1 MENLKK
7 CKNGHYYDKNLD
19 HCPYCPPNKDSKMS
33 TYSKL
38 DKTEIAFDARAGN
51 NNSTIADSDTKKSSS
66 LLETEFAAEF
76 NSEQDDGPKV
86 DLSKTYIQGVEI
98 EEKNGIKS
106 KSEYRLS
113 RKIVGWIISYTIDE
127 MGADYQIFEG
137 RNTIGTNP
145 QNNISLSHDVTISG
159 QHLTILFRNGIF
171 HAKDELSSNGTLI
184 NDKEV
189 KPNEIMELH
198 DGDKI
203 KIGETIFIFKTPL
216 D

>member
-19 HCPYCPPNKDSKMS
+19 HCPYCPQNQDSKMS
-33 TYSKL
+33 ANNNL
-38 DKTEIAFDARAGN
+38 DKTEVAYNTKTGN

-76 NSEQDDGPKV
+76 NSEQNEESEV

-98 EEKNGIKS
+98 DEEDGNTS
-106 KSEYRLS
+106 KSEFRLS

-137 RNTIGTNP
+137 RNTIGTNS
-145 QNNISLSHDVTISG
+145 QNNISLSHDVTISS

-189 KPNEIMELH
+189 KPNEIIELH